1 MTIFSLQKFHQKAK
15 NPRKRPIVSKF
26 DVPKVPELYESQHS
40 QDSRQAGELGSRPG
54 SRPGSRFPAGGFPPG
69 SPWEN

>member
-26 DVPKVPELYESQHS
+26 DVPKVPELYGEFRDVSIWLRLLARGS
-40 QDSRQAGELGSRPG
+40 AGTVGK
-54 SRPGSRFPAGGFPPG
+54 
-69 SPWEN
+69 